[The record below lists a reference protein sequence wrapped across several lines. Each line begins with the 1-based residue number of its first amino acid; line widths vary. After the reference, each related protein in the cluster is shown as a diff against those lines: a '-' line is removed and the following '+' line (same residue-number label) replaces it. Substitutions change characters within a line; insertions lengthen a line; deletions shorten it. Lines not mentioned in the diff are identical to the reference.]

1 MTKLYESAQSLQ
13 TNLEQIKDR
22 IQREMFK
29 GKMSELHFY
38 FKLNLISNYLGL
50 TNNITLRLFIF
61 EISVTESMTQCQIM
75 HDLIQTNV
83 KGQF

>member
-1 MTKLYESAQSLQ
+1 
-13 TNLEQIKDR
+13 
-22 IQREMFK
+22 
-29 GKMSELHFY
+29 MSELHFY

-61 EISVTESMTQCQIM
+61 KISVTESMTQCQIM